1 MKQLERRQIVLIGI
15 LVVLVVGFGLWKFV
29 LSSGG
34 GSSAVQQPTTA
45 TSVATAQVDPNKPAT
60 KSGTSA
66 PAAGGQTTTPSTA
79 YVDVPFDPHAYRNPF
94 APAG

>member
-29 LSSGG
+29 LSGG
-34 GSSAVQQPTTA
+34 DSGSSTVEQPATV
-45 TSVATAQVDPNKPAT
+45 TSVATAQADPSNPGAT
-60 KSGTSA
+60 TA
-66 PAAGGQTTTPSTA
+66 DPQATGGDGTTPSTTF
-79 YVDVPFDPHAYRNPF
+79 VDTPFDPRAYRNPF